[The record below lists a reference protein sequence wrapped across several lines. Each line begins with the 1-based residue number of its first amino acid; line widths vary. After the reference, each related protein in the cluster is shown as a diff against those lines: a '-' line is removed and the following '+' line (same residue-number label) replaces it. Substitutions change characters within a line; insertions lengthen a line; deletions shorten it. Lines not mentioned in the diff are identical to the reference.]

1 MISETGLKI
10 FYWGFYVWFIIGV
23 ATIAIP
29 AIYEL
34 SKMFSSNSS
43 QPKAKE

>member
-10 FYWGFYVWFIIGV
+10 FYWGIYIWFIIGFI
-23 ATIAIP
+23 TIAGP

-34 SKMFSSNSS
+34 SKMFSSHSS